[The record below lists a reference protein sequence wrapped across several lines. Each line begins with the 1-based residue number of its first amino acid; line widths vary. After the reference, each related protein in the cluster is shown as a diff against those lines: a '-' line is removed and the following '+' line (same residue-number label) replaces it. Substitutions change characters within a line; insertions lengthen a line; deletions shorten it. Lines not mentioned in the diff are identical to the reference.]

1 MNEEILKILRKQR
14 YAIVGKHSGVKLCH
28 WLRQSL
34 LHNRVCYKQRFY
46 GIESHRCLQLT
57 TAINHCTQNC
67 LFCWRYQGFTEL
79 TIKDPDD
86 PEFILEEAIK
96 AQRRLITGYKGDPRV
111 DINKWKEAN
120 EPRHI
125 ACSLTGEPTI
135 YPRLG
140 EFFEIAHRKG
150 MTTFLVTNGTNP
162 EVLENLDPLPT
173 QLYVSVVAPSED
185 IYKKLC
191 RPMIRKGWERLQK
204 TLEILPSLDTRI
216 VIRHTLVDGW
226 NMKDE
231 YIKEFAKL
239 DEKAEPLFIEPKA
252 YMFVGYSR
260 KRLTIDNMPSF
271 GKIREFGKKLSQEL
285 GYHYLSESRDSRVV
299 LLSREK
305 NLIKIEK

>member
-14 YAIVGKHSGVKLCH
+14 YAIVGRHSGVKLCH

-34 LHNRVCYKQRFY
+34 LHNRTCYKQRFY
-46 GIESHRCLQLT
+46 GIESHRCLQMT

-79 TIKDPDD
+79 TIDDPDD
-86 PEFILEEAIK
+86 PEYILEESIK

-111 DINKWKEAN
+111 DIEKWKEAN
-120 EPRHI
+120 DPKHV

-135 YPRLG
+135 YPKLG
-140 EFFEIAHRKG
+140 EFFEAAHKRG

-173 QLYVSVVAPSED
+173 QLYVSVVAPNRE
-185 IYKKLC
+185 IYKRLC
-191 RPMIRKGWERLQK
+191 RPLIKDGWERLQK
-204 TLEILPSLDTRI
+204 TLEILPSLDTRV
-216 VIRHTLVDGW
+216 VIRHTLVYGW

-231 YIKEFAKL
+231 HVKEFAKL
-239 DEKAEPLFIEPKA
+239 DEKANPLFVEPKA

-260 KRLTIDNMPSF
+260 KRLSIENMPSF
-271 GKIREFGKKLSQEL
+271 DKVREFAKKLSMDL
-285 GYHYLSESRDSRVV
+285 GYNYLDESKDSRVV
-299 LLSREK
+299 LLGRSK
-305 NLIKIEK
+305 KIKIKI